1 MIREDCEYHKEHDD
15 DLPEFHVCE
24 YKRSLMKPNDNSG
37 CELCRLWDAYIPKN
51 ASAAEKEKA
60 KYWQSL
66 PTNEQPD
73 YDEYFN

>member
-1 MIREDCEYHKEHDD
+1 
-15 DLPEFHVCE
+15 
-24 YKRSLMKPNDNSG
+24 MKPNDKSG
-37 CELCRLWDAYIPKN
+37 CELCRLWDAYIPKS

-73 YDEYFN
+73 YDEYF